1 MHKKLSTSQKIV
13 AYCILTVV
21 GIVLSIPFIF
31 MISIALA
38 SDRTNVAMTFTVIPT
53 EFNFGN
59 IFSVFTDSRVPT
71 WLWNSLKLVI
81 VNMIGQVFIS
91 TFVAY
96 GFARFNYKHKNKIFI
111 LLLGTM
117 MIPGQVCLIPQFII
131 FRELGWINTLLPL
144 TIPAFFGGAYNI
156 FLLRQFIMRIPTS
169 LDDAAKIDGL
179 GFFGIYTK
187 IIFPLIKPAAIAVAI
202 FTFNWAWGEFMGP
215 LIYTSDAKK
224 MPLALGVQIL
234 SSVPAGA
241 SPQYNI
247 ILSAALIL
255 TIPLIFVYFFG
266 QKYLYEMSISGG
278 SESSK

>member
-59 IFSVFTDSRVPT
+59 IFSVFTDPRVPT

>member
-1 MHKKLSTSQKIV
+1 MHKKLSLSQKII
-13 AYCILTVV
+13 AYMILTIV

-31 MISIALA
+31 MISIAFS
-38 SDRTNVAMTFTVIPT
+38 SDRTNTTMAFTIIPT
-53 EFNFGN
+53 EFHVSNLVT
-59 IFSVFTDSRVPT
+59 VFTDPRVPV
-71 WLWNSLKLVI
+71 WLFNSLKLVV

-91 TFVAY
+91 SLVAY
-96 GFARFNYKHKNKIFI
+96 GFARFRYKHSNKIFMV
-111 LLLGTM
+111 LLGTM

-144 TIPAFFGGAYNI
+144 MVPAFFGGAYNI

-187 IIFPLIKPAAIAVAI
+187 IIFPLIRPAAIAVAI

-224 MPLALGVQIL
+224 MPLALGVQLL
-234 SSVPAGA
+234 SSVPGGA
-241 SPQYNI
+241 SPKYNI

-266 QKYLYEMSISGG
+266 QKFLYEMSISGG

>member
-21 GIVLSIPFIF
+21 GIILSIPFIF

-38 SDRTNVAMTFTVIPT
+38 SDRTNIAMTFTVIPT

-59 IFSVFTDSRVPT
+59 IFSVFTDPRVPT

-111 LLLGTM
+111 VLLGTM

>member
-38 SDRTNVAMTFTVIPT
+38 SDRTNIAMTFTVIPT

-59 IFSVFTDSRVPT
+59 IFSVFTDPRVPI

-179 GFFGIYTK
+179 GFIGIYTK

>member
-38 SDRTNVAMTFTVIPT
+38 SDRTNIAMTFTVIPT

-59 IFSVFTDSRVPT
+59 IFSVFTDPRVPT

-91 TFVAY
+91 TLVAY

-169 LDDAAKIDGL
+169 IDDAAKIDGL

>member
-38 SDRTNVAMTFTVIPT
+38 SDRTNIAMTFTVIPT

-59 IFSVFTDSRVPT
+59 IFSVFTDPRVPT

-111 LLLGTM
+111 VLLGTM